1 MPGPIRHRLGRL
13 IIMPLATIG
22 VLAALLTWAAEHVG
36 TAVLAIALAIGGV
49 LAGVFVA
56 RRVRRQLDDLSR
68 HYESLLRIADE
79 QSQRAEAANRAKD
92 EFLATLS
99 HELRTPLNAILG
111 WARLLASG
119 KLDAAQAAKGIQA
132 IERAGWTQSRLIED
146 LLDMS
151 RIVSGRLAISIRP
164 TLVQPLVDTAVE
176 AHRPAAEAKHIVLD
190 LDLDPALG
198 PIEADPDRFHQ
209 IVWNLISNAIKFTPA
224 GGRITVRLRT
234 DEAHVCLSVQDT
246 GIGFEPGVAAH
257 LFERFRQ
264 GDSSPT
270 RQYGGLGL
278 GLGIVRHLAEL
289 HGGTVAASSAG
300 ADSGSFFE
308 VRLPLRRAD
317 HYVAD
322 APRAGDASPFLRGV
336 TVMVVDDDP
345 QALSFA
351 RSSLELYGANVITAG
366 SAHEARERF
375 ARGAPDVL
383 VSDLIMPEQDGL
395 DLIKTIRA
403 LDAEHGGRTPAAAL
417 TALARS
423 DDRRRTFD
431 AGYQLHVTKPIDPY
445 ELASAV
451 EQLAHTH

>member
-1 MPGPIRHRLGRL
+1 
-13 IIMPLATIG
+13 
-22 VLAALLTWAAEHVG
+22 
-36 TAVLAIALAIGGV
+36 
-49 LAGVFVA
+49 
-56 RRVRRQLDDLSR
+56 
-68 HYESLLRIADE
+68 
-79 QSQRAEAANRAKD
+79 
-92 EFLATLS
+92 
-99 HELRTPLNAILG
+99 
-111 WARLLASG
+111 
-119 KLDAAQAAKGIQA
+119 
-132 IERAGWTQSRLIED
+132 
-146 LLDMS
+146 MS
-151 RIVSGRLAISIRP
+151 RIVSGKLAIATRP
-164 TLVQPLVDTAVE
+164 TLVQPPVDAAVN

-190 LDLDPALG
+190 LDLDPTLG

-209 IVWNLISNAIKFTPA
+209 MVWNLISNAIKFTPA
-224 GGRITVRLRT
+224 DGRVTVRLRT
-234 DEAHVCLSVQDT
+234 DDAQVCLSVQDT

-270 RQYGGLGL
+270 RQYGGLAL

-289 HGGTVAASSAG
+289 HGGTVAASSGG
-300 ADSGSFFE
+300 ADRGSLFE

-322 APRAGDASPFLRGV
+322 GPRTVEAGPSLRGV
-336 TVMVVDDDP
+336 SVMVVDDDP

-351 RSSLELYGANVITAG
+351 RASLEQYGANVVAVR
-366 SAHEARERF
+366 SARKARERF

-383 VSDLIMPEQDGL
+383 VSDLLMPEQDGL
-395 DLIKTIRA
+395 DLIKAIRA

-423 DDRRRTFD
+423 SDRRRTFD

-451 EQLAHTH
+451 DQLAHTH